1 MEENF
6 TDILAKLVKSS
17 QPSDLE
23 VAMLDEEDSLDEVME
38 ISQPEDKTPSIPAG
52 RFLPKKNSRS

>member
-1 MEENF
+1 
-6 TDILAKLVKSS
+6 VKSS
-17 QPSDLE
+17 QPTDLE

-38 ISQPEDKTPSIPAG
+38 ISQPEDKTPSIQAG